1 MKRLHSSGQKRPVVT
16 TLSCICH
23 MVTIQWW
30 GEGGCTLSGGE
41 KQRLSIARAMLKD
54 VQIVLLDEATASLD
68 PENEVEIQKAIDT
81 LIKGRTVIVIAHR
94 LKTIMGA
101 DHIVVLSDGKV
112 EEQGTHS
119 ELMCRDGL
127 YRKLWNI
134 QKVHWDGHYS
144 GLL

>member
-1 MKRLHSSGQKRPVVT
+1 MGDNDNRSSFNQRIDSLLYLYFVLGIKRSSC
-16 TLSCICH
+16 L
-23 MVTIQWW
+23 
-30 GEGGCTLSGGE
+30 
-41 KQRLSIARAMLKD
+41 
-54 VQIVLLDEATASLD
+54 VQQ
-68 PENEVEIQKAIDT
+68 NEVEIQKAIDT

-134 QKVHWDGHYS
+134 QESTLGWT
-144 GLL
+144 L